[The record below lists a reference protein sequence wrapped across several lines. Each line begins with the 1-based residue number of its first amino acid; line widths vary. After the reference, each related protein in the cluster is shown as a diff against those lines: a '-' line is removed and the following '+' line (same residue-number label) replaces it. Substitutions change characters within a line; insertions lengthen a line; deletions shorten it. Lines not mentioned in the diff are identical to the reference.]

1 MSEITGVNA
10 WGVSLC
16 VAGILIVAHQYYL
29 DEVLDS
35 DE

>member
-1 MSEITGVNA
+1 MTGFTGVNA

-29 DEVLDS
+29 DEVFS

>member
-1 MSEITGVNA
+1 MTGFTGVNA

-29 DEVLDS
+29 DEVLDG